1 MFSKS
6 QLELIKYA
14 VFNRLVHIQQSQIP
28 ASIQRLHSIEPTA
41 QASDSTI
48 VTKIKELEELLDTI
62 EEYLNK
68 TSFKGQAY
76 LDIPNK
82 DGESWH
88 NVMTGPAQ
96 DALELAV
103 TNYGANEFGFVSLIT
118 LGEAPEEDE
127 IDEDQNSAT

>member
-1 MFSKS
+1 MFSRS
-6 QLELIKYA
+6 QLELIKHA
-14 VFNRLVHIQQSQIP
+14 VFNRLAHVQQSQKP

-41 QASDSTI
+41 QASGST
-48 VTKIKELEELLDTI
+48 IKELEELLDTI
-62 EEYLNK
+62 EGYLYK

-103 TNYGANEFGFVSLIT
+103 TNYGANEFGFVNLIT
-118 LGEAPEEDE
+118 LGEAPEEDQ
-127 IDEDQNSAT
+127 IDED

>member
-1 MFSKS
+1 MFSRS

-14 VFNRLVHIQQSQIP
+14 VFNKLAHVQQSQKP
-28 ASIQRLHSIEPTA
+28 ASIQRLHYGQSIE
-41 QASDSTI
+41 ASDST
-48 VTKIKELEELLDTI
+48 IKELEELLDTI
-62 EEYLNK
+62 EGYLYK

-82 DGESWH
+82 DGDSWH

-96 DALELAV
+96 DAIELAI
-103 TNYGANEFGFVSLIT
+103 TNYGANEFGFVNLIT

-127 IDEDQNSAT
+127 IDED

>member
-6 QLELIKYA
+6 QLELINLA
-14 VFNRLVHIQQSQIP
+14 VSVLPQRRNDICMQQCQEI
-28 ASIQRLHSIEPTA
+28 
-41 QASDSTI
+41 
-48 VTKIKELEELLDTI
+48 LDTI
-62 EEYLNK
+62 EGYLYK
-68 TSFKGQAY
+68 TSFTGQAY

-103 TNYGANEFGFVSLIT
+103 TNYGANEFGFVNLIT
-118 LGEAPEEDE
+118 LGEASKEDE
-127 IDEDQNSAT
+127 IDEDQDSAT